1 MSAAAANRAALERM
15 YAVRPHWQRVLR
27 ARDALAL
34 PDYTLLHAGP
44 PYEDPR
50 EPAAAVMSSA
60 VLCCLYEKWAATEA
74 EAERLIANGWVRLVS
89 AQSYGVVTPLAAVVS
104 PSATLVEVA
113 DLAAP
118 AHRAWSLLGSGAG
131 PQIRFG
137 SRNPA
142 VLARLEWR
150 DTVLARELAAVLE
163 HGSLDLLEVAAEGI
177 AGGDDLHAR
186 TTAATAALRAR
197 IAPLLREPSVAAM
210 LADTPL
216 FFLTLW
222 MAACH
227 LMMSAAVEPAAATSA
242 APVTSAAPATAAA
255 PATPAAPATAAAAPT
270 QAAAATPAAPATS
283 ASPATPAAPT
293 TPAAGTQPTASAAAT
308 LVIALAG
315 NGREVGVR
323 LAGNPS
329 VWTTRPAV
337 APAGPHLDPA
347 ANHAAAPF
355 TGDSGVIDAA
365 GFGAQAFALATEP
378 ASALSAWLPD
388 AWRDTQPT
396 LLAGTHP
403 RFAALRCALDAA
415 AITQHNIEPL
425 AAIAMIGADGRT
437 GLLGRGVY
445 AAPVEL
451 FAAALSRLGGRAER
465 STR

>member
-1 MSAAAANRAALERM
+1 MSAAAANHAALERL
-15 YAVRPHWQRVLR
+15 YAVRPHWQRVVR
-27 ARDALAL
+27 ARDALNL

-50 EPAAAVMSSA
+50 DPAAPVLSSA
-60 VLCCLYEKWAATEA
+60 VLSCLYEKWAATEA

-104 PSATLVEVA
+104 PSAMLVEVA
-113 DLAAP
+113 DPVASAR
-118 AHRAWSLLGSGAG
+118 RAWSLLGSGAG

-150 DTVLARELAAVLE
+150 DTVLARELATVLE
-163 HGSLDLLEVAAEGI
+163 AGPLDLLALAAAGV

-186 TTAATAALRAR
+186 TSAATAALLAH
-197 IAPLLREPSVAAM
+197 IAPRLREPSVAAM

-227 LMMSAAVEPAAATSA
+227 LMMGAAAESVAVPEPDAVPKRTAQTGSTAAPKRTAATQSTAQTKPAAVSNPAAATEPPHPA
-242 APVTSAAPATAAA
+242 DRTSHPA
-255 PATPAAPATAAAAPT
+255 
-270 QAAAATPAAPATS
+270 S
-283 ASPATPAAPT
+283 
-293 TPAAGTQPTASAAAT
+293 T

-315 NGREVGVR
+315 NGREVGIR

-329 VWTTRPAV
+329 VWTTRPTA
-337 APAGPHLDPA
+337 APAGPRLDPTA
-347 ANHAAAPF
+347 QHAVAPL

-365 GFGAQAFALATEP
+365 GFGAQAFALAPEP
-378 ASALSAWLPD
+378 ASALAAWLPPR
-388 AWRDTQPT
+388 WRDTQPA
-396 LLAGTHP
+396 LLAGRHP
-403 RFAALRCALDAA
+403 GFATLRCALDAA

-451 FAAALSRLGGRAER
+451 FAAALNILNAR
-465 STR
+465 

>member
-1 MSAAAANRAALERM
+1 MSAAAANLAALERV
-15 YAVRPHWQRVLR
+15 YAVRPQWQRVVR
-27 ARDALAL
+27 ARDALGL

-50 EPAAAVMSSA
+50 APAAPVLSSA

-89 AQSYGVVTPLAAVVS
+89 AQAYGVVTPLAAVVS
-104 PSATLVEVA
+104 PSAMLVEVA
-113 DLAAP
+113 DPAAP
-118 AHRAWSLLGSGAG
+118 ARRAWSLLGSGAG

-150 DTVLARELAAVLE
+150 DTVLARELASVLE
-163 HGSLDLLEVAAEGI
+163 AGPLDLLALAAAGV

-186 TTAATAALRAR
+186 TSAATAALLTQ
-197 IAPLLREPSVAAM
+197 IAPRLREPSVAAM

-227 LMMSAAVEPAAATSA
+227 LMMSAAAESAVVAEPVATTEAAAGTEFIAATEPANATELTAQTKPANATDPTAQTEPAAMSKHPAATE
-242 APVTSAAPATAAA
+242 PPAPA
-255 PATPAAPATAAAAPT
+255 PADRASR
-270 QAAAATPAAPATS
+270 S
-283 ASPATPAAPT
+283 AS
-293 TPAAGTQPTASAAAT
+293 T

-315 NGREVGVR
+315 NGREVGIRV
-323 LAGNPS
+323 AGNPS
-329 VWTTRPAV
+329 VWTTRPGA
-337 APAGPHLDPA
+337 APAGPRLDPTA
-347 ANHAAAPF
+347 QHAVAPL

-365 GFGAQAFALATEP
+365 GFGAQAFALAPEP
-378 ASALSAWLPD
+378 ASALAAWLPPQ
-388 AWRDTQPT
+388 WRDTQPT
-396 LLAGTHP
+396 LLAGRHP
-403 RFAALRCALDAA
+403 GFATLFCALDAA

-451 FAAALSRLGGRAER
+451 FAAALNTLNAR
-465 STR
+465 